1 MNNQNKKNQLEM
13 FGLKVRDAEFF
24 KQSEEILKNFII
36 KDKPK
41 KEKVSNEEK
50 DKKDYSEVK

>member
-36 KDKPK
+36 KEPK
-41 KEKVSNEEK
+41 KTKVSKEEK
-50 DKKDYSEVK
+50 DEKKDSEVE

>member
-36 KDKPK
+36 KEPK
-41 KEKVSNEEK
+41 KTKVSKEEK
-50 DKKDYSEVK
+50 DENKDSEVE

>member
-1 MNNQNKKNQLEM
+1 M

-36 KDKPK
+36 KDQPK
-41 KEKVSNEEK
+41 KGKVSDEEK
-50 DKKDYSEVK
+50 DKKDDSEVK

>member
-1 MNNQNKKNQLEM
+1 MNNQNIKNQLEM

-36 KDKPK
+36 KEPK
-41 KEKVSNEEK
+41 KTKVSKEEK
-50 DKKDYSEVK
+50 DEKKDSEVE

>member
-24 KQSEEILKNFII
+24 KQSEEILKNLII
-36 KDKPK
+36 KEPK
-41 KEKVSNEEK
+41 KTKVSKEEK
-50 DKKDYSEVK
+50 DEKKDSEVE

>member
-36 KDKPK
+36 KEPK
-41 KEKVSNEEK
+41 KTKVSKEQK
-50 DKKDYSEVK
+50 DEKKDSEVE

>member
-1 MNNQNKKNQLEM
+1 MNNQNIKNQLEM

-24 KQSEEILKNFII
+24 KQSEETLKDFII

-41 KEKVSNEEK
+41 KGKVSDEEK
-50 DKKDYSEVK
+50 DKKDDSEVK

>member
-1 MNNQNKKNQLEM
+1 MNNQHKKNQLEM

-36 KDKPK
+36 KEPK
-41 KEKVSNEEK
+41 KTKVSKEEK
-50 DKKDYSEVK
+50 DEKKDSEVE